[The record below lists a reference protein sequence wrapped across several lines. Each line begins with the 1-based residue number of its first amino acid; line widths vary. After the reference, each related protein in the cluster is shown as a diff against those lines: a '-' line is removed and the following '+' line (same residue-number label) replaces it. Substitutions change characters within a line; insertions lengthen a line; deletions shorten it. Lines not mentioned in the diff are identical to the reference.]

1 MTSGIQ
7 CLCHLGQ
14 FTMSA
19 LNEILK
25 QLVADACT
33 HPPGGSAR
41 QRCIQEIYRQ
51 VMKSGKLWTENTP
64 YYEDALQE
72 TWEYCCQHLEDYD
85 PNLSAVTTWIDH
97 CLKRTLRRWR
107 DRQNRQQQRQA
118 NPMST
123 DDDTTIDPL
132 DNLAANP
139 GSSQAI
145 QMWQTTMTWVRE
157 DPDGKLQQTCFRKR
171 PEINAQILFLKR
183 FPSETPWQDIANE
196 FNLTPAEAKDLPKFY
211 NRNCRPLLREFGVAQ
226 GYIEEKTK

>member
-19 LNEILK
+19 LNETLK

-33 HPPGGSAR
+33 HPPRGSAR
-41 QRCIQEIYRQ
+41 QWCIQEIYRL
-51 VMKSGKLWTENTP
+51 VMKSGKLWKENTL

-72 TWEYCCQHLEDYD
+72 TWEYCCQHLEEYD

-107 DRQNRQQQRQA
+107 DRQNREKQRQA
-118 NPMST
+118 HPIGS
-123 DDDTTIDPL
+123 DEDTTIDPL
-132 DNLAANP
+132 DNLAAHP

-145 QMWQTTMTWVRE
+145 QMWQTTMTWVRD
-157 DPDGKLQQTCFRKR
+157 DPEGKLQQTYFRNR

-226 GYIEEKTK
+226 GYIEKTK